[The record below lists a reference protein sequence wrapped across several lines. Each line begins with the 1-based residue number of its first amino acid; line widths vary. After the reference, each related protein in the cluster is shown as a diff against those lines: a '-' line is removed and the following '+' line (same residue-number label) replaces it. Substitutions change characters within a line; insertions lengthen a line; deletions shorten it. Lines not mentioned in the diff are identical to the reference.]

1 MSPSRPKV
9 AVLVNML
16 APSRIPVYA
25 GLSAHFDLL
34 VLHGG
39 TESNRD
45 SWHGLES
52 ALPNAQIIQ
61 AWGWQIPIARNVKG
75 QVFDKQYMHI
85 TPGYI
90 WHLLRF
96 RPHAV
101 ISNEMGLRTL
111 IALAYGTIFHKPVWV
126 WWGGTTHT
134 EHKIGFLKKSLRKLV
149 SRWGTRWIS
158 YGHSSTEYL
167 LTLGI
172 PQERVLQ
179 IQNAVD
185 EQRFTQAAEP
195 AQPLQPRPV
204 LLYVGQFIARKGVE
218 LLLNAAAAVQAQGH
232 EFSLLLVGSGPD
244 KPILEQRVKDLELR
258 NVSFQPSLPPDRM
271 PSIYSAADV
280 LVFPTLEDPWGLV
293 VNEAMLS
300 GLPVLCSKYAGCA
313 EELLTADSIFD
324 PRNSE
329 EFASKLR
336 QAVSG
341 QLPKPDLSRL
351 KTMSQ
356 VVDQLIRDLDTRMS
370 GPFRSLP
377 ATSTELPIQR

>member
-1 MSPSRPKV
+1 
-9 AVLVNML
+9 ML

-45 SWHGLES
+45 SWHDLEQCLAQRASHSSLGLANS
-52 ALPNAQIIQ
+52 NRA
-61 AWGWQIPIARNVKG
+61 NVKG

-134 EHKIGFLKKSLRKLV
+134 EHKIGFLKKSLRKLI
-149 SRWGTRWIS
+149 SRWATRWIS

-167 LTLGI
+167 RTLGI
-172 PQERVLQ
+172 SRDRVLQ

-195 AQPLQPRPV
+195 EPQLNPRPV

-218 LLLNAAAAVQAQGH
+218 LLLNA
-232 EFSLLLVGSGPD
+232 P
-244 KPILEQRVKDLELR
+244 P
-258 NVSFQPSLPPDRM
+258 QPCNRK
-271 PSIYSAADV
+271 A
-280 LVFPTLEDPWGLV
+280 
-293 VNEAMLS
+293 
-300 GLPVLCSKYAGCA
+300 
-313 EELLTADSIFD
+313 
-324 PRNSE
+324 RNSLYSSSE
-329 EFASKLR
+329 AGPTSRSSNSASR
-336 QAVSG
+336 
-341 QLPKPDLSRL
+341 
-351 KTMSQ
+351 
-356 VVDQLIRDLDTRMS
+356 I
-370 GPFRSLP
+370 
-377 ATSTELPIQR
+377 

>member
-1 MSPSRPKV
+1 M
-9 AVLVNML
+9 
-16 APSRIPVYA
+16 
-25 GLSAHFDLL
+25 
-34 VLHGG
+34 
-39 TESNRD
+39 
-45 SWHGLES
+45 
-52 ALPNAQIIQ
+52 
-61 AWGWQIPIARNVKG
+61 
-75 QVFDKQYMHI
+75 
-85 TPGYI
+85 
-90 WHLLRF
+90 
-96 RPHAV
+96 
-101 ISNEMGLRTL
+101 
-111 IALAYGTIFHKPVWV
+111 
-126 WWGGTTHT
+126 
-134 EHKIGFLKKSLRKLV
+134 
-149 SRWGTRWIS
+149 
-158 YGHSSTEYL
+158 
-167 LTLGI
+167 
-172 PQERVLQ
+172 
-179 IQNAVD
+179 
-185 EQRFTQAAEP
+185 
-195 AQPLQPRPV
+195 
-204 LLYVGQFIARKGVE
+204 LLYVGQLIARKGVE
-218 LLLNAAAAVQAQGH
+218 LLLNAAAAVQAQGR
-232 EFSLLLVGSGPD
+232 EFFLLLVGSGPD

>member
-45 SWHGLES
+45 SWRDLDS
-52 ALPNAQIIQ
+52 ALLNARVIK
-61 AWGWQIPIARNVKG
+61 AWGWQIPIARSVKG
-75 QVFDKQYMHI
+75 QAFDKQYMHI

-96 RPHAV
+96 RPHAL

-111 IALAYGTIFHKPVWV
+111 IALAYGTMLHKPVWV

-134 EHKIGFLKKSLRKLV
+134 ERKIGFARKLLRTLI
-149 SRWGTRWIS
+149 SCWATRWIS
-158 YGHSSTEYL
+158 YGQSSTEYL
-167 LTLGI
+167 LSLGI
-172 PQERVLQ
+172 PRDRVLQ

-195 AQPLQPRPV
+195 ELHLNPRPV
-204 LLYVGQFIARKGVE
+204 VLYVGQFIARKGVE
-218 LLLNAAAAVQAQGH
+218 LLLSAAAAVQSQGE
-232 EFSLLLVGSGPD
+232 EFSLLLVGSGRD
-244 KPILEQRVKDLELR
+244 KATLEQRVRDLGLR
-258 NVSFQPSLPPDRM
+258 NVFFQPSLPPNRM
-271 PSIYSAADV
+271 PSIYRSGDV
-280 LVFPTLEDPWGLV
+280 FVCPTLEDPWGLV
-293 VNEAMLS
+293 INEAILS

-313 EELLTADSIFD
+313 EELLTSGSIFD
-324 PRNSE
+324 PENAE
-329 EFASKLR
+329 EFARKLG
-336 QAVSG
+336 QAVAG
-341 QLPKPDLSRL
+341 RLPDPDLSRL
-351 KTMSQ
+351 KTMAQ
-356 VVDQLIRDLDTRMS
+356 VVDQLVCDLKNRTPA
-370 GPFRSLP
+370 PFRRLP
-377 ATSTELPIQR
+377 STSTELPVQR